1 MSAEKFEELPSE
13 KKMRIINA
21 GLECF
26 GQYGYKKA
34 NTDLIVEKAGIS
46 KGLLFYYFKN
56 KEAFYL
62 YLCDFCSKVSLE
74 AVDVA
79 EMSAITD
86 FFDMLDFGI
95 RTKLKIWS
103 DYPYMYDFSLRMV
116 LFQDE
121 KVSASVNDYLAEN
134 YNATFD
140 EYFKHIDFSLFKE
153 DIDPKYIYKMF
164 SWLSEGYLS
173 EKHRTNQPIVFD
185 EAIAEFEKWKA
196 MIKQISYKEEYL

>member
-1 MSAEKFEELPSE
+1 MFAEKFEELPSE

-56 KEAFYL
+56 KETFYL
-62 YLCDFCSKVSLE
+62 YLCDFCCKVSLE
-74 AVDVA
+74 AVDVV

-95 RTKLKIWS
+95 KTKLKVWS
-103 DYPYMYDFSLRMV
+103 DYPYIKMKKFRLRLMIISLKILMPHSMNISRT
-116 LFQDE
+116 LTFHDS
-121 KVSASVNDYLAEN
+121 KRTLIRSTFTKCFHGYPRGIYL
-134 YNATFD
+134 
-140 EYFKHIDFSLFKE
+140 K
-153 DIDPKYIYKMF
+153 DI
-164 SWLSEGYLS
+164 E
-173 EKHRTNQPIVFD
+173 PINRLCLR
-185 EAIAEFEKWKA
+185 KLLRNLKNG
-196 MIKQISYKEEYL
+196 KQ

>member
-56 KEAFYL
+56 KETFYL

-134 YNATFD
+134 FDTTFD
-140 EYFKHIDFSLFKE
+140 EYFKNIDFSITKGQPEILGG
-153 DIDPKYIYKMF
+153 KYAGCSCCIRNA
-164 SWLSEGYLS
+164 GYGDDLAGF
-173 EKHRTNQPIVFD
+173 HHYIPV
-185 EAIAEFEKWKA
+185 
-196 MIKQISYKEEYL
+196 

>member
-56 KEAFYL
+56 KETFYL

-79 EMSAITD
+79 EMSAITN
-86 FFDMLDFGI
+86 
-95 RTKLKIWS
+95 
-103 DYPYMYDFSLRMV
+103 
-116 LFQDE
+116 E
-121 KVSASVNDYLAEN
+121 CHN
-134 YNATFD
+134 
-140 EYFKHIDFSLFKE
+140 
-153 DIDPKYIYKMF
+153 
-164 SWLSEGYLS
+164 
-173 EKHRTNQPIVFD
+173 
-185 EAIAEFEKWKA
+185 
-196 MIKQISYKEEYL
+196 